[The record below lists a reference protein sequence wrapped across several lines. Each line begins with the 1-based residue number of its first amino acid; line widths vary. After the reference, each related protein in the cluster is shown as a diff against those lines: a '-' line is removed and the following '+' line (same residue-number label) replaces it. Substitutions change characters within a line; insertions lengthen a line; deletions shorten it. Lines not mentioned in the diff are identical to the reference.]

1 MQGEY
6 IAPEKVETVYSQCP
20 LVQQIFVYGDSKK
33 VGLAV
38 ISVIGSL
45 LIFKLKNLRRSQ
57 LLICSLV
64 SLHMTNLISNKLYRK
79 KISEADVAASALCQ
93 SE

>member
-20 LVQQIFVYGDSKK
+20 LVQQIFVYGDSRK

-38 ISVIGSL
+38 ISIIGSL
-45 LIFKLKNLRRSQ
+45 LMFKLKNLRRSQ
-57 LLICSLV
+57 FLICSLV
-64 SLHMTNLISNKLYRK
+64 SLQLANLISKKLYCK
-79 KISEADVAASALCQ
+79 KISEADVSALALCQ

>member
-45 LIFKLKNLRRSQ
+45 LIFKLKNLRRIQ
-57 LLICSLV
+57 LLICSLL
-64 SLHMTNLISNKLYRK
+64 SLHMTNLISNKLYLK